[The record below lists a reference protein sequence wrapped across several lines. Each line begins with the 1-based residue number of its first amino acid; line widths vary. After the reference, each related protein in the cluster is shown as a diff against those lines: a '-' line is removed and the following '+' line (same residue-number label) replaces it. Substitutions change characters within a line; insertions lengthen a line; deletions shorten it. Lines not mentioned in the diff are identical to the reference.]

1 MNQQLNGPIK
11 AAGKYTYGIQKLS
24 LAGLIITLGIVYGD
38 IGTSPLYV
46 MKAISNNLNVIN
58 RETIYGAVSCVFW
71 TLTLQTTLKYILI
84 TLRADNKGEGGIL
97 ALFAL
102 IRRKSAWAYVIALV
116 GCSTILAEGIIT
128 PSITVTS
135 AVEGLRIINP
145 EIPVVAI
152 VIIIVCFLFFMQQ
165 FGTNFLGKSFGP
177 IMFIWFS
184 MLAVLGLFHVVGSP
198 EIFAALNPVYGIKL
212 LTLYPGALFI
222 LGAVF
227 LATTGAEALYSDLG
241 HCGIKNIRVSWIFV
255 KISLV
260 LNYLGQAQWILNNPE
275 FDPNGQITPFYGL
288 MPEWFLL
295 PGIIIATIAAI
306 IASQAMISGSFTLVS
321 EGISLNFWPKML
333 IKYPTEVKGQMYVP
347 QVNLFLWIGCLTVVL
362 FFQES
367 SKMEAAYGLSI
378 SITMLMSTTLL
389 IAFMRNNK
397 VPTILIV
404 LFAITYYIIETSFL
418 SANLTKFRNGGWMTV
433 VIAGIFSLM
442 MYSWYNGRKLKNS
455 LMTFIKL
462 NKTLDI
468 LHFLK
473 TDLSIPKF
481 ATNLVYITKA
491 NKKDEIEST
500 IEHSLLHK
508 QPKRADVY
516 WLLHV
521 DVADDP
527 YTFEYEVTH
536 LLPGTV
542 IKVDFYLGFKIDT
555 RINRYFRQIVE
566 DLSNSEEI
574 DILSRYPSLRDFGIT
589 GDFRYILIDR
599 ILTSDLNLNV
609 RERLIMNIS
618 DTIKVIG
625 IPEAKSLYLDVSNA
639 TVEKVPLGRPE
650 MQGPRIKRKEKV
662 QL

>member
-1 MNQQLNGPIK
+1 MNQNMHGGLK
-11 AAGKYTYGIQKLS
+11 AAGKYTFGIQKLS

-46 MKAISNNLNVIN
+46 MKAISNNLTVIN

-71 TLTLQTTLKYILI
+71 TLTLQTTIKYILI

-102 IRRKSAWAYVIALV
+102 IRKRSAWAYIIALI

-135 AVEGLRIINP
+135 AIEGLTIINP
-145 EIPVVAI
+145 EIPVVGI
-152 VIIIVCFLFFMQQ
+152 VIIIICILFFMQQ
-165 FGTNFLGKSFGP
+165 FGSNFLGKSFGP
-177 IMFIWFS
+177 VMFIWFS
-184 MLAVLGLFHVVGSP
+184 MLAVLGFSQVIKAP
-198 EIFAALNPVYGIKL
+198 EIIYSLNPVYAIKL
-212 LTLYPGALFI
+212 IMLYPGALFI

-241 HCGIKNIRVSWIFV
+241 HCGIKNVRVSWIFV
-255 KISLV
+255 KVALV
-260 LNYLGQAQWILNNPE
+260 LNYLGQAQWLLNNAGYNPE
-275 FDPNGQITPFYGL
+275 GGLTPFYAL

-295 PGIIIATIAAI
+295 PGIIIATFAAV

-347 QVNLFLWIGCLTVVL
+347 RVNLFLWIGCIGVVL

-389 IAFMRNNK
+389 ITYMRNKK
-397 VPTILIV
+397 VPMFFIIF
-404 LFAITYYIIETSFL
+404 FAITYYIIETSFL
-418 SANLTKFRNGGWMTV
+418 SANLTKFKNGGWMT
-433 VIAGIFSLM
+433 ILIGGIFSIM

-462 NKTLDI
+462 NKTLNVLHI
-468 LHFLK
+468 LK
-473 TDLSIPKF
+473 NDLSIPKF

-491 NKKDEIEST
+491 NKRDEIEST
-500 IEHSLLHK
+500 IEHSLLLK

-521 DVADDP
+521 DIADDP
-527 YTFEYEVTH
+527 YTFDYEVTH

-542 IKVDFYLGFKIDT
+542 IKVDFFLGFKIDT
-555 RINRYFRQIVE
+555 KINRFFRQIVE

-574 DILSRYPSLRDFGIT
+574 DILSRYPSLRDFSIT
-589 GDFRYILIDR
+589 GDFRYVLIDR
-599 ILTSDLNLNV
+599 ILTSDLTLNV
-609 RERLIMNIS
+609 HDRLIMNVS
-618 DTIKVIG
+618 DTIRHIG
-625 IPEAKSLYLDVSNA
+625 IPEARSLHLDVSN
-639 TVEKVPLGRPE
+639 VLLEKVPLGRPDL
-650 MQGPRIKRKEKV
+650 QGPKIKRKVKTS
-662 QL
+662 